1 MQDLSFPSRDLT
13 STVEALSLNQG
24 GTFLRNNMIWG
35 KESFLGSLVPWTPV
49 LSSSSVALGKVVKI
63 SGLGVSLPITGGPSL
78 QGKNIL
84 KSLLKLGIES
94 SLLAWKHVQEPWGR
108 RAPVSLPGSLSLSSL
123 L

>member
-1 MQDLSFPSRDLT
+1 M
-13 STVEALSLNQG
+13 
-24 GTFLRNNMIWG
+24 
-35 KESFLGSLVPWTPV
+35 PWTPV

-63 SGLGVSLPITGGPSL
+63 SGLGVSPPITGGSSL

-108 RAPVSLPGSLSLSSL
+108 RAPVSLPGSLWPQFPSLNIEATVPAPLGLVSK
-123 L
+123 